1 MLYLSEDK
9 YMSRLRIATEMGS
22 EMGNSKYFK
31 IPIKTAFTVKICVM
45 KPLSKVSI
53 RSREAHHDTG

>member
-9 YMSRLRIATEMGS
+9 YRSRLRIATGMRS

-31 IPIKTAFTVKICVM
+31 IPIKMAFTVKTCVR

-53 RSREAHHDTG
+53 